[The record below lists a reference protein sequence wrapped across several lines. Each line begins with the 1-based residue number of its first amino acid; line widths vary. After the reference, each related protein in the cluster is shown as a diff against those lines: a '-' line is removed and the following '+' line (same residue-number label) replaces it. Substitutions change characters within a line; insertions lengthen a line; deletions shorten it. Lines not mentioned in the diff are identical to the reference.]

1 MRSMTFCNTGPKAS
15 NRIVIMDSHAE
26 NTKRI
31 AKNTLM
37 LYIRMLF
44 GMVVSLFTSR
54 VVLDALG
61 VEDYGIYNV
70 VGGVVAMFSLLS
82 TALSTSISRFVTFE
96 IGKGDEYN
104 LKKVFTSSVAVMF
117 ALSIGIFIVAEI
129 VGVWFLNTHLNIP
142 VQRLEAANWVL
153 QCAILAFA
161 VDLNSVPYTSAIIAH
176 ERMSAFAYLGI
187 LNITLRLVV
196 VYALYVSCFDKLM
209 TYSVLTLSVSIL
221 MCLIDY
227 IYCRRNF
234 VECAF
239 RIIYD
244 KSLLKKMLSFAGWS
258 FLGNGAYLLNTQ
270 GVNILMNM
278 FFGVAVNAARG
289 VAGQVDGAVQSF
301 VANFTTAMNP
311 QIIKSYAAGDL
322 NYMHTVLS
330 IWLVEV
336 PEHAVMFVRLTLLS
350 SLAVVVA
357 NTLFTAQ
364 LATGKIKKYQIT
376 VTLFGIWVL
385 PLSYLFFKL
394 GFPPEIAYIVYFAIY
409 FGLIFVRIY
418 LVKDLIKMPW
428 MKYVKEVLLR
438 MGLVSVC
445 SVILPCLV
453 YFNMPSSFIRL
464 LVVCM
469 VSALSSAAFM
479 YFLGLEKGER
489 TFVISKIQN
498 KIHLFKH

>member
-322 NYMHTVLS
+322 NYMHTCTPLC
-330 IWLVEV
+330 
-336 PEHAVMFVRLTLLS
+336 
-350 SLAVVVA
+350 AVVP
-357 NTLFTAQ
+357 N
-364 LATGKIKKYQIT
+364 I
-376 VTLFGIWVL
+376 
-385 PLSYLFFKL
+385 
-394 GFPPEIAYIVYFAIY
+394 
-409 FGLIFVRIY
+409 LI
-418 LVKDLIKMPW
+418 L
-428 MKYVKEVLLR
+428 
-438 MGLVSVC
+438 
-445 SVILPCLV
+445 
-453 YFNMPSSFIRL
+453 
-464 LVVCM
+464 
-469 VSALSSAAFM
+469 
-479 YFLGLEKGER
+479 
-489 TFVISKIQN
+489 
-498 KIHLFKH
+498 